1 MEQINKQEILNAV
14 ANYSRADINYGECTT
29 MGDIVNG
36 HRQHIHKYYWVEIG
50 GTRIQDNGEFK
61 TLFSFAQAMQKQ
73 FAALE
78 EELRK
83 ENVVYIRDK
92 KDIVCGTDY
101 VWHCNKYAELECVLG
116 LVKIVPCA
124 EFKELQE
131 WLKKN
136 ANFNLSVADLYTCDI
151 CQKRSSKSYSSFEY
165 TATHFSVCKRLLN
178 ELKENYKK
186 GNKVVVEIA
195 EYEQID
201 NDPYRYE
208 YEQYGYKRV
217 YLKVKISTPSGRKEK
232 TIE

>member
-1 MEQINKQEILNAV
+1 MEQIKVQDILNAV

-50 GTRIQDNGEFK
+50 STRIQDNGEFK
-61 TLFSFAQAMQKQ
+61 TMFSFVQALQKQ
-73 FAALE
+73 FAAIE

-83 ENVVYIRDK
+83 ENVIYVKEK

-101 VWHCNKYAELECVLG
+101 VWHCDKYAELECVLG

-136 ANFNLSVADLYTCDI
+136 ANFDLGITDLYTCDI
-151 CQKRSSKSYSSFEY
+151 CQKRSSKSYSNFEY
-165 TATHFSVCKRLLN
+165 TATHFSACQRLLN
-178 ELKENYKK
+178 DLKAK
-186 GNKVVVEIA
+186 GKVVVEIK
-195 EYEQID
+195 EDEEID

-217 YLKVKISTPSGRKEK
+217 YLSAKAA
-232 TIE
+232 

>member
-14 ANYSRADINYGECTT
+14 ANYSHADINYGECTT
-29 MGDIVNG
+29 MGNIVNG
-36 HRQHIHKYYWVEIG
+36 HRQHIHKYYWAEIG

-78 EELRK
+78 EELRN

-101 VWHCNKYAELECVLG
+101 VWHCDKYAELECVLG

-136 ANFNLSVADLYTCDI
+136 AKFDLRLTDLYTCDV
-151 CQKRSSKSYSSFEY
+151 CQKRSSKSYSNFGY
-165 TATHFSVCKRLLN
+165 TATYPYECKRLLEN
-178 ELKENYKK
+178 LKAGYKS
-186 GNKVVVEIA
+186 GNKVVAELVEF
-195 EYEQID
+195 ED
-201 NDPYRYE
+201 TDKDPYRYE
-208 YEQYGYKRV
+208 YEQYGHKEIKLQVR
-217 YLKVKISTPSGRKEK
+217 ISTPTGRNERL
-232 TIE
+232 IA